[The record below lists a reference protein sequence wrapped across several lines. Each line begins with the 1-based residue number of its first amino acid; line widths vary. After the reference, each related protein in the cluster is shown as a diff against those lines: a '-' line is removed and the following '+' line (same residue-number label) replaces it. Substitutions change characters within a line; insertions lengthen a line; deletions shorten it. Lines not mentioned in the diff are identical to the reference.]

1 MGNPTDNQWGFSSAS
16 NLQIESKTLF
26 RKGWLSDIMVNIGV
40 TGIIDKDDILV
51 TSLTEVGLNWP
62 QFNSQFTRPVKYQII
77 ITM

>member
-1 MGNPTDNQWGFSSAS
+1 MGTPTDNQWGFSSGS
-16 NLQIESKTLF
+16 ILQIESTTLF

-62 QFNSQFTRPVKYQII
+62 QFNLKFPRPVQS
-77 ITM
+77 